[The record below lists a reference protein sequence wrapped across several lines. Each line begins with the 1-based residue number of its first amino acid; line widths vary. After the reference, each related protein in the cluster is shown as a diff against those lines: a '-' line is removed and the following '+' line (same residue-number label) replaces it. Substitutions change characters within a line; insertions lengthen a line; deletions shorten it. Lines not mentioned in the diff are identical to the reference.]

1 MKTVLIVDDNLVMR
15 KIVKNTFEMLKIPCK
30 YLEAED
36 GKKAFYMLETNNV
49 DLVLLDWN
57 MPEMDGIGFLKKVR
71 AMPEYKS
78 LPIVMIT
85 SEAAKYMVIEALQ
98 CGATNYIVKPF
109 KEKLF
114 MEKILELNF

>member
-1 MKTVLIVDDNLVMR
+1 MKTILIVDDNLVMR
-15 KIVKNTFEMLKIPCK
+15 NIVRNAFEQLKVPCK
-30 YLEAED
+30 YLEAD
-36 GKKAFYMLETNNV
+36 NGAKAFQMLESNSV

-57 MPEMDGIGFLKKVR
+57 MPEMDGIEFLKKVR
-71 AMPEYKS
+71 AIPNFKT
-78 LPIVMIT
+78 LPIVMVT

-114 MEKILELNF
+114 IEKMAEINF

>member
-1 MKTVLIVDDNLVMR
+1 MKTILIVDDNLVMR
-15 KIVKNTFEMLKIPCK
+15 NIVRNSFELLKIPCE
-30 YLEAED
+30 YLEAD
-36 GKKAFYMLETNNV
+36 NGRSAFQLLESNTV

-57 MPEMDGIGFLKKVR
+57 MPEMDGIDFLKKVR
-71 AMPEYKS
+71 AIPDYKT
-78 LPIVMIT
+78 LPIVMVT

-114 MEKILELNF
+114 MEKMLEINF

>member
-1 MKTVLIVDDNLVMR
+1 MKTILIVDDNLVMR
-15 KIVKNTFEMLKIPCK
+15 NIVRNAFEQLKIPCK
-30 YLEAED
+30 YLEAD
-36 GKKAFYMLETNNV
+36 SGKKAFQMLEANRV

-57 MPEMDGIGFLKKVR
+57 MPEMDGIEFLKKVR
-71 AMPEYKS
+71 AIPLYKD
-78 LPIVMIT
+78 LPIVMVT

-114 MEKILELNF
+114 IEKISVLNF

>member
-1 MKTVLIVDDNLVMR
+1 MKTILIVDDNLVMR
-15 KIVKNTFEMLKIPCK
+15 NIVRNSFELLKKPCK
-30 YLEAED
+30 YIEADNGRRAFQLLEMN
-36 GKKAFYMLETNNV
+36 KV

-57 MPEMDGIGFLKKVR
+57 MPEMDGIDFLKKVR
-71 AMPEYKS
+71 AMPEYKN
-78 LPIVMIT
+78 LPIVMVT

-114 MEKILELNF
+114 MEKILEINF

>member
-1 MKTVLIVDDNLVMR
+1 MKTILIVDDNLVMR
-15 KIVKNTFEMLKIPCK
+15 NIVRNAFQQLKMPCK

-36 GKKAFYMLETNNV
+36 GKKAFQLLETNKV

-57 MPEMDGIGFLKKVR
+57 MPEMDGIDFLKKVR
-71 AMPEYKS
+71 AIPEFKD
-78 LPIVMIT
+78 LPIVMVT

-109 KEKLF
+109 KENIFIEKLS
-114 MEKILELNF
+114 EINF

>member
-1 MKTVLIVDDNLVMR
+1 MKTILIVDDNLVMR
-15 KIVKNTFEMLKIPCK
+15 NIVRNAFDLLKIPCT
-30 YLEAED
+30 YLEAD
-36 GKKAFYMLETNNV
+36 NGGRAFHLLETNSV

-57 MPEMDGIGFLKKVR
+57 MPEMDGIEFLKKVR
-71 AMPEYKS
+71 SMPDYKT

-114 MEKILELNF
+114 MEKMLEINF

>member
-15 KIVKNTFEMLKIPCK
+15 NIVRNSFELLKIPCR
-30 YLEAED
+30 YFEADD
-36 GKKAFYMLETNNV
+36 GKKAFNLLENNKV

-57 MPEMDGIGFLKKVR
+57 MPEMDGMEFLKKVR
-71 AMPEYKS
+71 AMPDYKN
-78 LPIVMIT
+78 LPIVMVT

-98 CGATNYIVKPF
+98 AGATNYIVKPF

-114 MEKILELNF
+114 MEKMAEISF